1 MPTLGPPTTSTLIS
15 LSKDFLR
22 RMPLIGDEFILV
34 NYPPPTNKKILN
46 HFGLGKKNSN
56 KRGAC
61 QTGEDRLTTGRAPA
75 VKKNT
80 HGCERREQDRRRRR
94 GGYKNSKN
102 GPPWTEPEKIRKKRN
117 ENSWLRKE
125 ISKWGGGN
133 IFSLKGFFGVKNA
146 DEQERGKVVGI
157 TAGWRL
163 IHCLYTRNIEAQ
175 QQQQP
180 SQDQITSSARSRVHI
195 DDIL

>member
-75 VKKNT
+75 VKKT
-80 HGCERREQDRRRRR
+80 R
-94 GGYKNSKN
+94 
-102 GPPWTEPEKIRKKRN
+102 TVA
-117 ENSWLRKE
+117 
-125 ISKWGGGN
+125 GGGN
-133 IFSLKGFFGVKNA
+133 KTGGGGGGGVTRILKTGRRELNPK
-146 DEQERGKVVGI
+146 K
-157 TAGWRL
+157 
-163 IHCLYTRNIEAQ
+163 
-175 QQQQP
+175 
-180 SQDQITSSARSRVHI
+180 
-195 DDIL
+195 